1 MGFINEWLRIS
12 IYLFKNSNY
21 YISFKMCTIGNIAG
35 LITILIVPQQILL
48 SNWGPNLERF
58 DFLRHVL
65 INRNCSLNFDIFFP
79 EF

>member
-1 MGFINEWLRIS
+1 
-12 IYLFKNSNY
+12 
-21 YISFKMCTIGNIAG
+21 MCTICNIAG

-58 DFLRHVL
+58 EFLRHVL

-79 EF
+79 LNFNSMLMLHHCSNHRNQKYSAR